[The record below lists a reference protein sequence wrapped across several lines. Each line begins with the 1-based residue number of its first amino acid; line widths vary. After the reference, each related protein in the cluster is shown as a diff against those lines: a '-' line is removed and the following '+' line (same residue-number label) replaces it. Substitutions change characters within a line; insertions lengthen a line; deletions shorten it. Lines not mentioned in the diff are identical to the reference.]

1 MHVAYSSSVL
11 VPPLRA
17 LAKGRVIAPEDAGYD
32 RARAIH
38 FGGYDLRPGA
48 IVRPVDAADVARV
61 VTFARDSGIELAVR
75 GGGHSGAGHG
85 STDGGVVLDLRDMKA
100 IGIDAERRTAW
111 AQTGLTAGDPAAVG
125 AHGLAT
131 GFGDTG
137 SVGIGGITLGGGIGF
152 LTRKLGL
159 TIDSLTAAEVV
170 TADGTVRRVDAG
182 SHRDL
187 FWAIR
192 GGGGNVGVATRLQ
205 FRLAPVDRVVG
216 GMLLLPATSDVIAG
230 FVDAA
235 EAAPRGADDDRERHA
250 AASDAVRSRAVPR
263 DARRHGARLLRRRRG
278 CRRARARSF
287 RRLADPIADVIKP
300 MRYPELFPPE
310 EEMHP
315 TAVGRT
321 MFMETVDRAAAET
334 MLDYLRAS
342 DASMRVA
349 QIRVLG
355 GAMRR
360 VPSDATAFA
369 HRTSRI
375 MTNVAAFYDGPE
387 DRSIREAWVAE
398 FAAALDQGTS
408 GAYVNFLLDEGEA
421 RVRAAYPGS
430 TWDRLAAVKQRYDPG
445 DLFRRNQN
453 VPPAKSAHN
462 MSACDGKWPGCR
474 PSSHNWS
481 NAAS

>member
-100 IGIDAERRTAW
+100 IEIDAERRTAW
-111 AQTGLTAGDPAAVG
+111 AQTGLTAGEYTAAVG

-170 TADGTVRRVDAG
+170 TADGTVRHVDAG

-235 EAAPRGADDDRERHA
+235 EAAPEELTTIANVMPLPPMPFVPEPFHGTLAVMALVCYAGDEA
-250 AASDAVRSRAVPR
+250 A
-263 DARRHGARLLRRRRG
+263 GARAL
-278 CRRARARSF
+278 APF

-349 QIRVLG
+349 RDPRPRRRDAQGSLGCHGIRAQDEPNHDQRRRLLRRSG
-355 GAMRR
+355 GSNRFARR
-360 VPSDATAFA
+360 G
-369 HRTSRI
+369 SRSS
-375 MTNVAAFYDGPE
+375 PP
-387 DRSIREAWVAE
+387 RSIRA
-398 FAAALDQGTS
+398 
-408 GAYVNFLLDEGEA
+408 
-421 RVRAAYPGS
+421 RAAR
-430 TWDRLAAVKQRYDPG
+430 T
-445 DLFRRNQN
+445 
-453 VPPAKSAHN
+453 
-462 MSACDGKWPGCR
+462 
-474 PSSHNWS
+474 
-481 NAAS
+481 